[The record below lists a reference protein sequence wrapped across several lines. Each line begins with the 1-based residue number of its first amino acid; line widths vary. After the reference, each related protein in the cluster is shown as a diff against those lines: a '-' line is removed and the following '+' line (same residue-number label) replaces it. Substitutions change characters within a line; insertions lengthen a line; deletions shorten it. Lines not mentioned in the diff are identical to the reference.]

1 MNTAKAEA
9 EMAYG
14 LQASKVQAR
23 IKEEEMQVERQQETN
38 IIFIRS
44 LSKSSTK
51 MTHFFMEGR
60 GREIPIDYTT
70 KHPKPLLMVRCKW
83 FRDRRRSITTWRS
96 CTLHLIL
103 VDVDIDILV
112 RCKLL
117 KDSRRSIS
125 SSRRSRRRR
134 RNWTPR

>member
-14 LQASKVQAR
+14 LQASKEQAR

-51 MTHFFMEGR
+51 MTHFFAGKLADAVCAIFHAGCANFLPVHAR
-60 GREIPIDYTT
+60 TLFFAD
-70 KHPKPLLMVRCKW
+70 LM
-83 FRDRRRSITTWRS
+83 DE
-96 CTLHLIL
+96 
-103 VDVDIDILV
+103 
-112 RCKLL
+112 
-117 KDSRRSIS
+117 
-125 SSRRSRRRR
+125 
-134 RNWTPR
+134 

>member
-44 LSKSSTK
+44 LSKSSKK

-60 GREIPIDYTT
+60 GRGREEGRDKERVNQKTEPSPGGEE
-70 KHPKPLLMVRCKW
+70 KHFARRLFDRPSKPGDSFHFNTCL
-83 FRDRRRSITTWRS
+83 RSQHDKR
-96 CTLHLIL
+96 
-103 VDVDIDILV
+103 
-112 RCKLL
+112 
-117 KDSRRSIS
+117 
-125 SSRRSRRRR
+125 
-134 RNWTPR
+134 